1 MVFRNTPANKWLAR
15 KLAMAVRKQP
25 GFTPIVDLK
34 WNCGEDIR
42 FEIGTSYALHCPFT
56 VQTFCTDAGYFGIK
70 VRMRKTE
77 LDATEVIE
85 LKNWM
90 TDLESITAEF
100 TELIAEAKPQRSK
113 YAF

>member
-1 MVFRNTPANKWLAR
+1 MVFRNTPANRQLAKR
-15 KLAMAVRKQP
+15 MEAIVNRCP
-25 GFTPIVDLK
+25 GFTPFIDRG

-42 FEIGTSYALHCPFT
+42 FEIGTSAALNCPFT

-70 VRMRKTE
+70 ARMRQIE

-90 TDLESITAEF
+90 ADLETITSAL
-100 TELIAEAKPQRSK
+100 TECIAEAKPQRSK
-113 YAF
+113 YAI